1 LRYNDRNKEFD
12 ILAAGGIR
20 MVKIIREKH
29 YDRMMQTVVEPGLAA
44 MREEID
50 MPLSSGGT
58 MHCEIYNRLDAK
70 KAVVIVHGYTESA
83 EKYRELTWY
92 LIHGGFSVF
101 AMDLRGH
108 GRSVRE
114 VEDLSVTHVDRFS
127 DYLRDLEQFM
137 EKIVAPRA
145 AGQKLCL
152 FGHSMGGA
160 VAAFALIEHPEWFS
174 RAVLNAPMIA
184 AVTKPLPRLA
194 AKAMGDMYCLMGKGK
209 ERAFVGKPFDA
220 EREKYE
226 TSHMTSRARFDYY
239 QRKRCARPE
248 LQNCSPTYSWVR
260 EAAGVTEPLL
270 HRAQM
275 IRVPVLLCQ
284 AMQDSIVL
292 LPEQTQFIKKV
303 PDGKLAKFDTR
314 HEIYSAHDEVLG
326 EYVNAVIGFL
336 SED

>member
-1 LRYNDRNKEFD
+1 MRYNQSNREID

-20 MVKIIREKH
+20 MVKIIREKQ
-29 YDRMMQTVVEPGLAA
+29 YEKMMQTVVEPGLAA

-50 MPLSSGGT
+50 MPLSSGGS
-58 MHCEIYNRLDAK
+58 MHCEVYNRYDAK

-83 EKYRELTWY
+83 EKFRELTWY
-92 LIHGGFSVF
+92 LLYAGFSVY

-108 GRSVRE
+108 GKSVRE
-114 VEDLSVTHVDRFS
+114 VEDLSVTHVERFS
-127 DYLRDLEQFM
+127 DYIRDLEQFM

-209 ERAFVGKPFDA
+209 ERAFVGKPFDPA
-220 EREKYE
+220 REKFE
-226 TSHMTSRARFDYY
+226 TSHMTSRVRFDYY
-239 QRKRCARPE
+239 QKKRCARPE

-270 HRAQM
+270 RRAQM
-275 IRVPVLLCQ
+275 IRVPVMLCQ

-292 LPEQTQFIKKV
+292 LPEQEQFIKKV
-303 PDGKLAKFDTR
+303 PDGKLAKFDTK

-326 EYVNAVIGFL
+326 EYVNAVVGFL